1 MAVRFEKAVIIGLGL
16 IGGSLAAAFKRKGVL
31 ENIIGVDSEFVIR
44 KAKEKKLID
53 KGFEKHKFQE
63 AVKDADLIILATPIN
78 QILKHLTLLPQF
90 VKPGVLITDV
100 GSTKRAIVETAGEH
114 LPSNVYFLGGHPMA
128 GSEKTGLDHIDPFL
142 FENAIYVLTNH
153 SASDD
158 LVKKYVGIIEIIGAS
173 VLFLTPAE
181 HDEIAA
187 VVSHLP
193 QMLAVTLMNYAAK
206 RNNNNPA
213 YLKLA
218 AGGFRD
224 MTRIAS
230 SPFDVWA
237 DICKTNAEN
246 IEFAI
251 EQLMTD
257 LSASKNL
264 LTENR
269 QLQSFFETAARN
281 RLSIP
286 KDSRGFLRQQFDIS
300 VIIEDKPGMIASIA
314 AILADE
320 EINIKDIEIL
330 KMREGDAGTMR
341 LAFQNETDRQ
351 AALKLLAQKSFEVAK
366 R

>member
-1 MAVRFEKAVIIGLGL
+1 MRFEKSVIIGLGL

-31 ENIIGVDSEFVIR
+31 EHITGVDCEFVIR
-44 KAKEKKLID
+44 KAIKKKLISR
-53 KGFEKHKFQE
+53 GFEKHDLQK

-78 QILKHLTLLPQF
+78 QILNCLTLLPQL

-100 GSTKRAIVETAGEH
+100 GSTKTVIVKEAEIH
-114 LPSNVYFLGGHPMA
+114 LPANVYFLGGHPMT
-128 GSEKTGLDHIDPFL
+128 GSEKTGLAHSDNFL
-142 FENAIYVLTNH
+142 FENAVYVLTKP
-153 SASDD
+153 SETPDD
-158 LVKKYVGIIEIIGAS
+158 LLKKYVRIIEEIGAQ
-173 VLFLTPAE
+173 VLFLTPTE

-187 VVSHLP
+187 GVSHLP
-193 QMLAVTLMNYAAK
+193 QMLAVTLMNYAARMNK
-206 RNNNNPA
+206 DNPA

-286 KDSRGFLRQQFDIS
+286 KDSRGFLRPQFDIS